1 MTRALPALLPA
12 AFAMLLL
19 GGCKKQDMYDQP
31 KSQTWDRNSFFAEG
45 STMRPM
51 VPDTVSPDDADQP
64 VPQPAAADPAMLR
77 RGQERFDIACAPC
90 HGRAGDGDGMVV
102 ERGFPRPPSFYAK
115 RLREAKAAKLY
126 DVITHGHGV
135 MYSYADRVAPSDRWA
150 IIAYI
155 RALQLSRQVPRAA
168 LSAQDLAALG
178 EGS

>member
-1 MTRALPALLPA
+1 MSAARAILPPLAL
-12 AFAMLLL
+12 MLALF
-19 GGCKKQDMYDQP
+19 GGCKRQDMYAQP
-31 KSQTWDRNSFFAEG
+31 KAQTWDRNNFFAEN
-45 STMRPM
+45 STMRP
-51 VPDTVSPDDADQP
+51 VLPDTVSPDDANQP

-77 RGQERFDIACAPC
+77 RGQLRFDIACAPC
-90 HGRAGDGDGMVV
+90 HGRAGDGDGMIV
-102 ERGFPRPPSFYAK
+102 ERGFPHPPALYAQ
-115 RLREAKAAKLY
+115 RLREAKAVKLY